1 MDYRIEW
8 SPEATEDIEAIAEYI
23 SRDSEFY
30 ARAVVSKILSVSR
43 TLADFPRIGRA
54 VPELGDESIR
64 ERFVYSYRLVYRIEQ
79 EKILVVAVV
88 HGKRLLEPISNRFT
102 DTN

>member
-1 MDYRIEW
+1 MDYRVEW

-30 ARAVVSKILSVSR
+30 ARAVVTKLLSVSR
-43 TLADFPRIGRA
+43 TLADFPHIGRV
-54 VPELGDESIR
+54 VPELGDEYIR